1 MRAQAIIHGSDG
13 RLCTVCRIVM
23 PHRSKHCR
31 FCDKYVSTYARAKAH
46 LAVASCSPGVPGVF
60 IGSTITARG
69 TLCPERCNQ
78 QWHRR
83 VGLNGLLVC
92 RVGNCVGEE
101 TYFAYIVFIAT
112 AVVAVFVWI
121 VLLMLYVLHEM
132 QLANS
137 GVGYLLGT
145 SPVVGVK
152 PITVVA
158 SLVLW
163 RCRQR
168 SVVILDVS
176 ANVDGSVWG
185 TVACSPRQ
193 AHQS

>member
-1 MRAQAIIHGSDG
+1 M
-13 RLCTVCRIVM
+13 
-23 PHRSKHCR
+23 
-31 FCDKYVSTYARAKAH
+31 Y
-46 LAVASCSPGVPGVF
+46 
-60 IGSTITARG
+60 
-69 TLCPERCNQ
+69 
-78 QWHRR
+78 
-83 VGLNGLLVC
+83 
-92 RVGNCVGEE
+92 
-101 TYFAYIVFIAT
+101 
-112 AVVAVFVWI
+112 

-193 AHQS
+193 AHQPQPDHQRGYQLRQVRLFEEARVTALS